1 MSKHRV
7 FLLTLGLLAMMGFMS
22 SQARAET
29 MTLTVY
35 AGSGTSGAVLYSTLG
50 SSANSVT
57 ADVAALNGALSGGGF
72 AAYTFSNLG
81 GVSNNPGANNPIGG
95 VLQAA
100 GDLSV
105 TAGSGAGTPITIVV
119 TEDGFTAPSGGG
131 GGLLSDRAVTN
142 YAGIA
147 AGGTTA
153 GTGLFAAPSVA
164 PTVTGS
170 TSPSPAVANGNI
182 LDIHDASSSTNVP
195 AYQIPYT
202 LISMTVISVNPG
214 TSRGSVG
221 ILNKVTL
228 LAVPE
233 PASVVM
239 MLTGMPL
246 PLVVLGL
253 LRRRRAAA

>member
-7 FLLTLGLLAMMGFMS
+7 FLLALGLTAMMGLMA

-50 SSANSVT
+50 GANTVP
-57 ADVAALNGALSGGGF
+57 ADIAAVNGALAGGGF
-72 AAYTFSNLG
+72 GAYTFSSLG
-81 GVSNNPGANNPIGG
+81 GVSNWPGANNPIGG
-95 VLQAA
+95 IIQAS
-100 GDLSV
+100 GDLTV
-105 TAGSGAGTPITIVV
+105 KPGPGASTPITVVV
-119 TEDGFTAPSGGG
+119 TEDGFVAPSGYPR
-131 GGLLSDRAVTN
+131 GLLTDLATAN
-142 YAGIA
+142 YAGVA

-153 GTGLFAAPSVA
+153 DTGRYAAPSA
-164 PTVTGS
+164 SPTVVAS
-170 TSPSPAVANGNI
+170 TSPATLIATGGI
-182 LDIHDASSSTNVP
+182 LDVHSSTSSTGFNP
-195 AYQIPYT
+195 FLIPYT
-202 LISMTVISVNPG
+202 LTSMTVLNVDPATAAG
-214 TSRGSVG
+214 GSVG
-221 ILNKVTL
+221 FTNKVT
-228 LAVPE
+228 VTGIPE